1 MNHFERMFFMKLFT
15 RDFNRTSSF
24 WTAILFYFICGL
36 LLLLFPNLALNIANF
51 ALAAVL
57 CIVGIFCIIGYLR
70 GSVLDGVMGME
81 LAMGLVLL
89 CFGLLLLINPTFL
102 SALLPFLWGVSLL
115 VGGFSKIQLGADLKR
130 IGESR
135 WWAVLIAALVSFLLG
150 IVSITKPTF
159 IASISVQFIGISLI
173 VEAAL
178 DLATFLVIN
187 KKIKDFRKA
196 VGSMTIEQ

>member
-1 MNHFERMFFMKLFT
+1 MKRFT

-24 WTAILFYFICGL
+24 WTAILFYFVCGL
-36 LLLLFPNLALNIANF
+36 LLLLFPNLALSIANF

-57 CIVGIFCIIGYLR
+57 CVVGVCCIIGYLR

-81 LAMGLVLL
+81 LALGLVTL

-102 SALLPFLWGVSLL
+102 SSLLPFLWGVALL
-115 VGGFSKIQLGADLKR
+115 VGGFGKVQMGADLKR

-150 IVSITKPTF
+150 IFSITKPAF
-159 IASISVQFIGISLI
+159 IAAISVQFIGVALI
-173 VEAAL
+173 VESVL
-178 DLATFLVIN
+178 DLVSFLIIN
-187 KKIKDFRKA
+187 KKIKEFRKA
-196 VGSMTIEQ
+196 VGNVTIEL